1 MSPVMRRRFLASD
14 RTDLA
19 EERTMLAR
27 YRTIMALARTGLAF
41 TRTGIAFAG
50 LGIAF
55 LRHFHTG
62 PWTVFDITLI
72 SIGVIMA
79 AEGLY
84 WYWPGRH
91 AGVEGF
97 ETVKEKGEKSSI
109 WDFVFPFA
117 HKHPGTEDI
126 YPKLAVKSSYS
137 PGIWATTGL
146 ALERTLLAE
155 RRNVMARLRTVMA
168 RSRTGLAFIRTGMS
182 VAAVG
187 SGLLVYFGTAGFM
200 WVVLDVVLIIS
211 GMVFVA
217 DGIYWHVPAETIK
230 KQFPYCFGDMEII
243 MPDYGVPARY
253 WQKVV
258 FSNDGG

>member
-1 MSPVMRRRFLASD
+1 
-14 RTDLA
+14 
-19 EERTMLAR
+19 
-27 YRTIMALARTGLAF
+27 
-41 TRTGIAFAG
+41 
-50 LGIAF
+50 
-55 LRHFHTG
+55 
-62 PWTVFDITLI
+62 
-72 SIGVIMA
+72 
-79 AEGLY
+79 
-84 WYWPGRH
+84 
-91 AGVEGF
+91 
-97 ETVKEKGEKSSI
+97 
-109 WDFVFPFA
+109 
-117 HKHPGTEDI
+117 
-126 YPKLAVKSSYS
+126 
-137 PGIWATTGL
+137 
-146 ALERTLLAE
+146 
-155 RRNVMARLRTVMA
+155 
-168 RSRTGLAFIRTGMS
+168 MS